1 MPSAR
6 DAAAM
11 EPVSAMASS
20 SAIFPGPILPP
31 EARSRRMLTRTGRA
45 EGSDTKALKPTWAPL
60 SASPWMD
67 GPGLRRYK

>member
-45 EGSDTKALKPTWAPL
+45 EGSDTEALKP
-60 SASPWMD
+60 S
-67 GPGLRRYK
+67 